1 MRMAIERVVN
11 GWIVSTDETE
21 VNESGDV
28 STTTFVEV
36 VEEEDDNTASAA
48 VNLLWKVVEYFALRG
63 NKYDKERVSIGVEK
77 QDQVP

>member
-1 MRMAIERVVN
+1 MRMSIERVVN